1 LSQEDAD
8 IEEERRL
15 FYVGMTHA
23 RDELFLIRA
32 RSRFL
37 YGRLLAPSPSPFFNE
52 VPSDLVDTVD
62 IPDRTRKQKEQ
73 DRQMGLF

>member
-15 FYVGMTHA
+15 FYVGMTRA

-37 YGRLLAPSPSPFFNE
+37 YGRRLAPSPSPFFHE
-52 VPSDLVDTVD
+52 VPSDLMDTID
-62 IPDRTRKQKEQ
+62 IPDRMRKQKEQ